1 MKIIWSIWYH
11 RDWERMSNNVLL
23 LPLINS
29 KDFHCLIIRK
39 FSIKCQPEKPKPK
52 LRHRSVAVIT
62 TAQLLHCT
70 SCSPSVGDSRWRGSL
85 TMVPA
90 GNKAKRLSSV
100 NHTTKTIHH
109 HHHHHHT
116 VQIFTSNSH
125 RQKHESKV
133 SKLCKGCFLPS
144 SSTHQYHPWQ

>member
-1 MKIIWSIWYH
+1 
-11 RDWERMSNNVLL
+11 MSNNVLL

-39 FSIKCQPEKPKPK
+39 VSIKCQPEKLKPK
-52 LRHRSVAVIT
+52 LGHRSVAVIT
-62 TAQLLHCT
+62 TAQLLYCT
-70 SCSPSVGDSRWRGSL
+70 SCSPSVGDSRWRGPL

-100 NHTTKTIHH
+100 NHTMTTI

-116 VQIFTSNSH
+116 VQIFTNNYH
-125 RQKHESKV
+125 GQKHESNV

-144 SSTHQYHPWQ
+144 SSTRQYHP

>member
-52 LRHRSVAVIT
+52 LEIRPNAFRRSTIPRKPFIIIIIIILFRFLLAILIVKNTNRRFPNCVKDVFYHQVPLTNTILDNKGSKYNITPQAVTPSNPINWWIKE
-62 TAQLLHCT
+62 LLLGHY
-70 SCSPSVGDSRWRGSL
+70 L
-85 TMVPA
+85 
-90 GNKAKRLSSV
+90 L
-100 NHTTKTIHH
+100 
-109 HHHHHHT
+109 
-116 VQIFTSNSH
+116 
-125 RQKHESKV
+125 
-133 SKLCKGCFLPS
+133 
-144 SSTHQYHPWQ
+144 

>member
-1 MKIIWSIWYH
+1 
-11 RDWERMSNNVLL
+11 MSNNVLL

-39 FSIKCQPEKPKPK
+39 VSIKCQPEKLKPK
-52 LRHRSVAVIT
+52 LGHRSVAVIT
-62 TAQLLHCT
+62 TAQLLYCT
-70 SCSPSVGDSRWRGSL
+70 SCSPSVGDSRWRGPL

-100 NHTTKTIHH
+100 NHTMTTI

-116 VQIFTSNSH
+116 VQIFTNNYH
-125 RQKHESKV
+125 GQKHESKV

-144 SSTHQYHPWQ
+144 SSTRQYHP